1 MGAQALDARPRT
13 SANSSIPLEKRSR
26 LGKNG
31 SPRLAAAAGPR
42 NGSCMLKTYFQRLF
56 ADPNGTAALVR
67 RLLAE
72 QAAGQWRR
80 YALAFSLM
88 GIAAA
93 STALG
98 AYLVGDVI
106 NQAYVH
112 KNLPGIIILALVTAV
127 IFMIK
132 GMATYGQAVMLARIG
147 NRIIADNQKRMF
159 ARLLQHNVGFFA
171 DRHSSEFMAR
181 LTTGAAAA
189 GQVLNLLITSLGR
202 DLLSLIGLATVMAV
216 QDPVLSMLSVIVV
229 PPAMLILRKMIR
241 RIKTIAHHQFTGSA
255 RVLETLQETLQGM
268 RIIKAFTLEEAMRAR
283 FDARVGDLENESNK
297 WARVAYRSGPLMEAH
312 GGFRVIETGATP
324 GQFFSFLAAFMLA
337 YEPAKRLARL
347 NIDLNSG
354 LVGVRILFEVIDHP
368 STEPADEGKPPLKLS
383 KARVE
388 FANVQFAY
396 RRGEKVI
403 RNLSFVAEPG
413 NVSALVGPSG
423 GGKSTI
429 LNLILRFYDV
439 DSGAIVI
446 DGQNIAA
453 VSRRS
458 LRGQVA
464 YVGQDVF
471 LFRGSV
477 RENIALGRLGASE
490 AEIVAAAKA
499 AYAHDFITAFP
510 RGYDTPVGE
519 HGLQLAG
526 GERQRIA
533 IARALLKD
541 APVILLD
548 EATASLDSESERQVQ
563 GAIEH
568 LCEGRT
574 TIVIAHRLHTV
585 VDADRIFVIEDGTVV
600 ESGRHDELLRKGGRY
615 TSFYR
620 LQLREQEPSPP
631 VAVASLA

>member
-1 MGAQALDARPRT
+1 ML
-13 SANSSIPLEKRSR
+13 RS
-26 LGKNG
+26 
-31 SPRLAAAAGPR
+31 
-42 NGSCMLKTYFQRLF
+42 YFQGLF
-56 ADPNGTAALVR
+56 ADPAGTPALIR
-67 RLLAE
+67 RLLVE

-80 YALAFSLM
+80 YALAFGLM
-88 GIAAA
+88 GVAAA

-98 AYLVGDVI
+98 AYLIGDVI

-112 KNLPGIIILALVTAV
+112 KNLPGIIILAVVTAV
-127 IFMIK
+127 IFMVK
-132 GMATYGQAVMLARIG
+132 AMATYGQALTLARIG
-147 NRIIADNQKRMF
+147 NRIIAENQRQMF
-159 ARLLQHNVGFFA
+159 AKLLQHNVGFFA
-171 DRHSSEFMAR
+171 NRHSSEFMAR

-189 GQVLNLLITSLGR
+189 SQVLNLLITAIGR
-202 DLLSLIGLATVMAV
+202 DLLSLIGLAAVMAV
-216 QDPVLSMLSVIVV
+216 QDPVMSLLSIMVV

-241 RIKTIAHHQFTGSA
+241 RIRTIAYHQFTGTTLI
-255 RVLETLQETLQGM
+255 LETLQETVQGI
-268 RIIKAFTLEEAMRAR
+268 RILKAFTLEDGMRAR
-283 FDARVGDLENESNK
+283 FDTHVAELEKESNK
-297 WARVAYRSGPLMEAH
+297 WARIAHRSGPLMEALGGFAIAGALIY

-347 NIDLNSG
+347 NIDLNTG
-354 LVGVRILFEVIDHP
+354 LVGVRILFDVIDHP
-368 STEPADEGKPPLKLS
+368 PTEQPDDEKPPLKLS
-383 KARVE
+383 AAHVE
-388 FANVQFAY
+388 FANLQFAY
-396 RRGEKVI
+396 RPGERVI
-403 RNLSFVAEPG
+403 RNLSFLAEPG
-413 NVSALVGPSG
+413 KMTALVGPSG

-429 LNLILRFYDV
+429 LNLMLRLYEV
-439 DSGAIVI
+439 DGGVIAI

-458 LRGQVA
+458 LRSQLA

-477 RENIALGRLGASE
+477 RENIALGRAGATE

-499 AYAHDFITAFP
+499 AYAHDFIMAFP
-510 RGYDTPVGE
+510 RGYDTQVGE
-519 HGLQLAG
+519 HGMQVAG

-541 APVILLD
+541 APIILLD

-568 LCEGRT
+568 LCQGRT

-615 TSFYR
+615 ASFYR
-620 LQLREQEPSPP
+620 LQLRKQEPSPP
-631 VAVASLA
+631 VAFVSSA

>member
-1 MGAQALDARPRT
+1 MFA
-13 SANSSIPLEKRSR
+13 S
-26 LGKNG
+26 
-31 SPRLAAAAGPR
+31 
-42 NGSCMLKTYFQRLF
+42 YFQRLF
-56 ADPNGTAALVR
+56 ADPDSTPALIR
-67 RLLAE
+67 RLLVE

-80 YALAFSLM
+80 YALAFGLM
-88 GIAAA
+88 GIAAT

-98 AYLVGDVI
+98 AYLIGDVI

-127 IFMIK
+127 IFMVK
-132 GMATYGQAVMLARIG
+132 AMATYGQAVALARIG
-147 NRIIADNQKRMF
+147 NAIIADNQRRMF
-159 ARLLQHNVGFFA
+159 GKLLQQNVGFFG

-189 GQVLNLLITSLGR
+189 SQVLNLLITSIGR
-202 DLLSLIGLATVMAV
+202 DLLSLIGLAAVMAV
-216 QDPVLSMLSVIVV
+216 QDPVMSLLSVIVV

-241 RIKTIAHHQFTGSA
+241 RIRTIAHHQFTGNA
-255 RVLETLQETLQGM
+255 RILETLQEALQGV
-268 RIIKAFTLEEAMRAR
+268 RTLKAFTLEDLMRER
-283 FDARVGDLENESNK
+283 FDAHVAELEKESNK
-297 WARVAYRSGPLMEAH
+297 WARVAYRSGPLMEALGGFAIAGALVY

-354 LVGVRILFEVIDHP
+354 LVGVRILFDVIDHP
-368 STEPADEGKPPLKLS
+368 PTEPSDEDKPPLTLS
-383 KARVE
+383 AAHVE
-388 FANVQFAY
+388 FAHVNFAY
-396 RRGEKVI
+396 RPGERVI

-413 NVSALVGPSG
+413 KVTALVGPSG

-429 LNLILRFYDV
+429 LNLMLRLYEV
-439 DSGAIVI
+439 DGGAVTI
-446 DGQNIAA
+446 DGQSISA

-477 RENIALGRLGASE
+477 RENIALGRPDATD

-519 HGLQLAG
+519 HGLQIAG
-526 GERQRIA
+526 GERQRISV
-533 IARALLKD
+533 ARALLKD
-541 APVILLD
+541 APIILLD
-548 EATASLDSESERQVQ
+548 EPTASLDTESERQVQ

-568 LCEGRT
+568 LCRGRT

-585 VDADRIFVIEDGTVV
+585 VDAHRIFVIEDGAVV
-600 ESGRHDELLRKGGRY
+600 ESGRHEELLRKGGRY
-615 TSFYR
+615 ASFYR
-620 LQLREQEPSPP
+620 LQFRDQEPALPI
-631 VAVASLA
+631 AIASSA

>member
-1 MGAQALDARPRT
+1 MLQA
-13 SANSSIPLEKRSR
+13 
-26 LGKNG
+26 
-31 SPRLAAAAGPR
+31 
-42 NGSCMLKTYFQRLF
+42 YFQRLF
-56 ADPNGTAALVR
+56 ADPNSTAALVR
-67 RLLAE
+67 RLLVE
-72 QAAGQWRR
+72 QAAGLWRR
-80 YALAFSLM
+80 YVLAFGLM
-88 GIAAA
+88 GIAAG

-112 KNLPGIIILALVTAV
+112 KNLPGIVILALVTAV
-127 IFMIK
+127 IFMVK
-132 GMATYGQAVMLARIG
+132 AMATYGGALTLARIG
-147 NRIIADNQKRMF
+147 NRIVADNQRRMF
-159 ARLLQHNVGFFA
+159 AQLLQQNIGFFA

-189 GQVLNLLITSLGR
+189 SQVLNLLITSIGR

-216 QDPVLSMLSVIVV
+216 QDPVMSLLSVVVV
-229 PPAMLILRKMIR
+229 PPAMLILRKMVR
-241 RIKTIAHHQFTGSA
+241 RIKTIAHHQFTGST
-255 RVLETLQETLQGM
+255 RVLETLQETVQGV
-268 RIIKAFTLEEAMRAR
+268 RILKAFTLEDAMRMR
-283 FDARVGDLENESNK
+283 FDGHVAELEQESNK
-297 WARVAYRSGPLMEAH
+297 WARVAYRSGPLMEALGGFAIAGALIY
-312 GGFRVIETGATP
+312 GGFRVIDTGATP

-354 LVGVRILFEVIDHP
+354 LVGVRILFDIIDHP
-368 STEPADEGKPPLKLS
+368 PSEAPDEHKPPLRLS
-383 KARVE
+383 AARVE
-388 FANVQFAY
+388 FTDVQFSY
-396 RRGEKVI
+396 RPHERVI
-403 RNLSFVAEPG
+403 RSLSFVAEPG
-413 NVSALVGPSG
+413 KVTALVGPSG

-429 LNLILRFYDV
+429 LNLILRFYEV
-439 DSGAIVI
+439 DGGIIAI
-446 DGQNIAA
+446 DGQNIAT

-477 RENIALGRLGASE
+477 RENIALGRPGASE
-490 AEIVAAAKA
+490 EEIVAAAKA

-526 GERQRIA
+526 GERQRISV
-533 IARALLKD
+533 ARALLKD
-541 APVILLD
+541 APIILLD

-568 LCEGRT
+568 LCHGRT

-585 VDADRIFVIEDGTVV
+585 VDAHRIFVIEDGMVT
-600 ESGRHDELLRKGGRY
+600 ESGRHDELLRRNGRY
-615 TSFYR
+615 ASFYR
-620 LQLREQEPSPP
+620 LQLRDQERTPP
-631 VAVASLA
+631 IAIASSA

>member
-1 MGAQALDARPRT
+1 MF
-13 SANSSIPLEKRSR
+13 RSY
-26 LGKNG
+26 L
-31 SPRLAAAAGPR
+31 
-42 NGSCMLKTYFQRLF
+42 QRLF
-56 ADPNGTAALVR
+56 ADPNGGPALVR
-67 RLLAE
+67 RLLLE

-80 YALAFSLM
+80 YALAFGM
-88 GIAAA
+88 MFIAAA

-98 AYLVGDVI
+98 AYLIGDVI

-112 KNLPGIIILALVTAV
+112 KNLPGIIVLALVTAV
-127 IFMIK
+127 IFTIK

-147 NRIIADNQKRMF
+147 NQIVADNQRRMF
-159 ARLLQHNVGFFA
+159 SRLLQHNVGFFS
-171 DRHSSEFMAR
+171 DRHSSEFIAR
-181 LTTGAAAA
+181 LSTGAAAA
-189 GQVLNLLITSLGR
+189 TQVLNLMITAIGR

-216 QDPVLSMLSVIVV
+216 QDPVMSLFSIIVV
-229 PPAMLILRKMIR
+229 PPAMLILRKLIH
-241 RIKTIAHHQFTGSA
+241 RIKTIAHQQFTGTA
-255 RVLETLQETLQGM
+255 RILETLQETVQGI
-268 RIIKAFTLEEAMRAR
+268 RIVKAFTLEDAVRAR
-283 FDARVGDLENESNK
+283 FDEHVAHLESESNK
-297 WARVAYRSGPLMEAH
+297 WARIAYRSGPLMEALGGFAIAIALIY

-347 NIDLNSG
+347 NMDLSSG
-354 LVGVRILFEVIDHP
+354 LVGVRILFDVIDHP
-368 STEPADEGKPPLKLS
+368 PSEQPEEGKPSLQLS
-383 KARVE
+383 TARVE

-396 RRGEKVI
+396 RPGEKVI

-413 NVSALVGPSG
+413 MVTALVGPSG

-429 LNLILRFYDV
+429 LNLMLRFCEV
-439 DSGAIVI
+439 DGGSIVI

-458 LRGQVA
+458 LRSQVA
-464 YVGQDVF
+464 YVGQNVF

-477 RENIALGRLGASE
+477 RDNIALGRPGATESE
-490 AEIVAAAKA
+490 ITAAARA
-499 AYAHDFITAFP
+499 AYAHDFTLAFP

-519 HGLQLAG
+519 HGAQLAG

-563 GAIEH
+563 RAIEH
-568 LCEGRT
+568 LCRGRT

-585 VDADRIFVIEDGTVV
+585 VDADRIFVIEDGSVV

-615 TSFYR
+615 ASFYR
-620 LQLREQEPSPP
+620 LQLRDQEPSTR
-631 VAVASLA
+631 VVVASTA

>member
-1 MGAQALDARPRT
+1 M
-13 SANSSIPLEKRSR
+13 
-26 LGKNG
+26 LG
-31 SPRLAAAAGPR
+31 S
-42 NGSCMLKTYFQRLF
+42 YFQRLF
-56 ADPNGTAALVR
+56 ANPDSTAALVR
-67 RLLAE
+67 RLLVE

-80 YALAFSLM
+80 YALAFGLM
-88 GIAAA
+88 LIAAG

-98 AYLVGDVI
+98 AYLIGDVI

-112 KNLPGIIILALVTAV
+112 KNLPGIIILAFVTAV

-132 GMATYGQAVMLARIG
+132 AMATYGQALMLARIG
-147 NRIIADNQKRMF
+147 NRIVADNQRRMF
-159 ARLLQHNVGFFA
+159 AKLLQHNVGFFA
-171 DRHSSEFMAR
+171 DRHSSEFIAR

-189 GQVLNLLITSLGR
+189 SHVLNLLITSIGR
-202 DLLSLIGLATVMAV
+202 DLASLIGLCAVMAV
-216 QDPVLSMLSVIVV
+216 QDPVMSLLSIIVV
-229 PPAMLILRKMIR
+229 PPAMLILRRMIR

-255 RVLETLQETLQGM
+255 RVLESLQETLQGL
-268 RIIKAFTLEEAMRAR
+268 RIVKAFTLEEAMRAR
-283 FDARVGDLENESNK
+283 FDGHVADLERESNK
-297 WARVAYRSGPLMEAH
+297 WARVAHRSGPLMEALGGFAIAGALIY

-347 NIDLNSG
+347 NIDLHSG
-354 LVGVRILFEVIDHP
+354 LVGVRILFDVIDHP
-368 STEPADEGKPPLKLS
+368 PTEQPDDDKPPLQLS
-383 KARVE
+383 TAHVE
-388 FANVQFAY
+388 FANVQFGY
-396 RRGEKVI
+396 RPGEKVI

-413 NVSALVGPSG
+413 KVTALVGPSG

-429 LNLILRFYDV
+429 LNLILRFYEV
-439 DSGAIVI
+439 DGGVIAI
-446 DGQNIAA
+446 DGQNTAA

-458 LRGQVA
+458 LRRQVA

-477 RENIALGRLGASE
+477 RDNIAVGRPDATD

-499 AYAHDFITAFP
+499 AYAHDFVMAFP

-519 HGLQLAG
+519 HGLQVAG

-533 IARALLKD
+533 VARALLKD
-541 APVILLD
+541 APIILLD

-568 LCEGRT
+568 LCRGRT

-585 VDADRIFVIEDGTVV
+585 VDAHRIFVIEDGTVA

-615 TSFYR
+615 ASFYR
-620 LQLREQEPSPP
+620 LQLRDQERAPP
-631 VAVASLA
+631 VAIASSA